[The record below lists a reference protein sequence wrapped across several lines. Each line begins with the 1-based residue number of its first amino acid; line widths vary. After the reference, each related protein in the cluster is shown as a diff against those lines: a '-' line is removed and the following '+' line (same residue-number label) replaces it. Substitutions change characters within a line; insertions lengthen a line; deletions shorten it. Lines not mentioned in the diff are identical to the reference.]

1 MAKITFKTELLAD
14 SKIYLSRQLHA
25 GGSGYVSI
33 GIYDNIA
40 EAEAAARRVQ
50 AAEDD
55 AIANTKHF
63 QVSKKTPK
71 APDHFTI
78 TDEGF
83 KPKKYIKIP
92 TWLCAAIVVAMAV
105 GLLFVS
111 KADAANMMMNQAVQN
126 TILLSTMDNG
136 PSKRP
141 EPQQQAPQRPATLY
155 RERVPGKPEEGFVP
169 VTPAPTAPPRY
180 VQDRI
185 NVYGVPVEMLDD
197 KAKGVKCF
205 VYKYG
210 GRPSISCVKY

>member
-1 MAKITFKTELLAD
+1 MAKITFKKEQFGEGG
-14 SKIYLSRQLHA
+14 KIFLSRKIWA
-25 GGSGYVSI
+25 NGYATIGS
-33 GIYDNIA
+33 YDTEE
-40 EAEAAARRVQ
+40 EADAAARAYQ
-50 AAEDD
+50 YAEDNHVTMD
-55 AIANTKHF
+55 KEF
-63 QVSKKTPK
+63 QVKTIDTNIQ
-71 APDHFTI
+71 ATA
-78 TDEGF
+78 EGF

-180 VQDRI
+180 VQERI